1 MSAIGYIKMN
11 KRPFPV
17 IPAGMALL
25 GIGLG
30 VGLGVLIPKGAP
42 DSCITALDR
51 HQAQY
56 TQLEAVLP
64 VAADAV
70 GAAVRRSVSGL
81 DSATDRINTI
91 KGKLQAG
98 QGPLQQA
105 SDECRGTK

>member
-1 MSAIGYIKMN
+1 MSKVHPWVASAALVVGGA
-11 KRPFPV
+11 V
-17 IPAGMALL
+17 LGMAA
-25 GIGLG
+25 
-30 VGLGVLIPKGAP
+30 VSATPRTPEA
-42 DSCITALDR
+42 CITALDR

-56 TQLEAVLP
+56 SQLEAVLP

>member
-1 MSAIGYIKMN
+1 MSEYMQVHRRN
-11 KRPFPV
+11 FPTV
-17 IPAGMALL
+17 AASMALL

-30 VGLGVLIPKGAP
+30 VGLGVLLPNDPPAA
-42 DSCITALDR
+42 CITALDR

-105 SDECRGTK
+105 SDECRGIK